1 MSRKMAE
8 NSMGNRNLYNTV
20 MNGERSMSDVTSFRP
35 CYCIHQKSQIIED
48 ARTGANFT
56 AQQIHSFA
64 GAIGLIGIS
73 FTPYSVELSSVSIVR
88 ISAHSTCTLLRN
100 RMKKRPQ

>member
-1 MSRKMAE
+1 MAE

-35 CYCIHQKSQIIED
+35 CIHQKPQITED